1 MDWAHDGP
9 SWPHH
14 DASRFVHSG
23 GQRWH
28 VQQWEAPTRDAPR
41 VVLLHGTGASTHSWR
56 ALAPL
61 LARTAGVLAV
71 DLPGHGF
78 SDAAR
83 GQGATLPGMAA
94 GLAALLAQIGFRP
107 SVLVGHSAGAAIAV
121 RMALDRPE
129 GLHAVVSL
137 NGALLPL
144 HGLAGQLFSP
154 LAKLLATN
162 PLVPRLFSWRA
173 ADRLLVGRIIA
184 GTGSVIDDEGVALY
198 GRLVADRAHVAGAL
212 AMMAHWDLRALAGE
226 LPRLRTPLH
235 LLAGT
240 RDRTVPA
247 SNSQRVASLLPAATL
262 DMLPG
267 LGHLAHEE
275 QPQRIFDLLWPRLT
289 SSSPKAPS
297 VVASSGS

>member
-1 MDWAHDGP
+1 MDWARDGH

-14 DASRFVHSG
+14 DKSRFVLSG
-23 GQRWH
+23 GRRWH
-28 VQQWEAPTRDAPR
+28 VQQWEAAEADAPQLL
-41 VVLLHGTGASTHSWR
+41 LLHGTGASTHSWR
-56 ALAPL
+56 GLAPL
-61 LARTAGVLAV
+61 LGRAAGVLAV

-94 GLAALLAQIGFRP
+94 GLAALLQQIGFRP

-144 HGLAGQLFSP
+144 HGLAGQFFSP
-154 LAKLLATN
+154 LARLLATN

-173 ADRLLVGRIIA
+173 ADRALVRRLIA
-184 GTGSVIDDEGVALY
+184 GTGSVIDEDGVALY
-198 GRLVADRAHVAGAL
+198 GRLVADPAHVAGAL
-212 AMMAHWDLRALAGE
+212 AMMANWDLRTLAAD

-235 LLAGT
+235 MLAGT

-247 SNSQRVASLLPAATL
+247 SNAQRVASLLPTATL

-275 QPQRIFDLLWPRLT
+275 QPQRVFDLLWPRLA
-289 SSSPKAPS
+289 SSSPRAASPAA
-297 VVASSGS
+297 ASSS